1 MKRIAAVF
9 VLAATPS
16 LALAGSQDELAAG
29 GRVRAR
35 IQDAKGADEWIVGRL
50 VDADDA
56 SVTIRTA
63 RGEAVAIP
71 LRRLDRLDRSLGR
84 RSAGR
89 GALRGAGLGFASGAV
104 LGALAGAVGSD
115 GGSSPACNAPPRGD
129 AQWLEAAACG
139 ASLGRGPES
148 ATMGAAV
155 LGTAGAVLG
164 GLVGS
169 LAPGERWERTS
180 VEHVRVSIEPR
191 RGGVGGAVSFSF

>member
-1 MKRIAAVF
+1 MKRIAAVL

-16 LALAGSQDELAAG
+16 LALAGAHDEHAAG
-29 GRVRAR
+29 DRVRAR
-35 IQDAKGADEWIVGRL
+35 IQGAKGADEWIVGRL
-50 VDADDA
+50 LDADDA
-56 SVTIRTA
+56 SVTIRSAT
-63 RGEAVAIP
+63 GDAVVVP

-139 ASLGRGPES
+139 ASLGTGAEN
-148 ATMGAAV
+148 AVMGAAV
-155 LGTAGAVLG
+155 MGAAGAVVG

-180 VEHVRVSIEPR
+180 VERVRVSIEPR
-191 RGGVGGAVSFSF
+191 RGGVGAAVRLSF

>member
-1 MKRIAAVF
+1 MKRIAAVA
-9 VLAATPS
+9 VLTAAPS
-16 LALAGSQDELAAG
+16 LALAASRPEPAAG
-29 GRVRAR
+29 DRVRAR
-35 IQDAKGADEWIVGRL
+35 IQDAKGAEAWIVGRL
-50 VDADDA
+50 VGADDA
-56 SVTIRTA
+56 SVTIRSAT
-63 RGEAVAIP
+63 GDAVVVP

-84 RSAGR
+84 RSARR
-89 GALRGAGLGFASGAV
+89 GALRGAGFGFASGAV

-115 GGSSPACNAPPRGD
+115 GGSSPACDAPPRGD

-180 VEHVRVSIEPR
+180 VERVRVSIEL
-191 RGGVGGAVSFSF
+191 GAAVSFSF